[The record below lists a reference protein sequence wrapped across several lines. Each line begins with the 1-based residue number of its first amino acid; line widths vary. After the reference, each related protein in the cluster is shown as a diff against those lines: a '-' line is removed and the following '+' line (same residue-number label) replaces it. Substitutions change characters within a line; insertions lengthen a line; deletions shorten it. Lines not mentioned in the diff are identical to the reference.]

1 MEYLE
6 NKLMIHG
13 KVLVPNWS
21 MIKFLL
27 IGDYVECLIFWQGQ
41 S

>member
-6 NKLMIHG
+6 NKLMIRD

-27 IGDYVECLIFWQGQ
+27 TGDYVECLIF
-41 S
+41 